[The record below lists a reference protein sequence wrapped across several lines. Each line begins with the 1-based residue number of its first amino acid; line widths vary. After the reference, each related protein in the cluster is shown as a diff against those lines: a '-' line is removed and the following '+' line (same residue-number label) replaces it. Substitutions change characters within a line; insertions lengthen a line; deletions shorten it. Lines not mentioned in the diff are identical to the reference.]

1 LNLRTSLFAGLLSV
15 SAVAPAQEGHNGFD
29 YSDALVPSD
38 EIAWGGVP
46 RDGIP
51 PIHEPRFV
59 AADDAGF
66 LRGKDRVLGVSR
78 NGVAKAYPIK
88 IMDRHEVVNDRFAE
102 ESIVVTWCPL
112 CYSGMSF
119 AVQFGEQNLTF
130 GVSGLLYNSDVLLYD
145 YRTGSLWSQL
155 LSLAISGPLKGYK
168 IPAVPTAHTT
178 WQDWQRRHPDSLVL
192 STDTGFQINYR
203 ESPYKQYK
211 NNSRLLFPVAAQ
223 SSAYQRKE
231 PVLGITIN
239 GVNKAYPFK
248 ELENFGRENFRDEV
262 GGIDLTIEWRE
273 EEEYARALDQDGN
286 EIATVIVYWFAWY
299 AFHPNTKTF
308 TAEPLH

>member
-1 LNLRTSLFAGLLSV
+1 MNLRTSLFAGLLSV

-155 LSLAISGPLKGYK
+155 LSLAISGPLKGY
-168 IPAVPTAHTT
+168 
-178 WQDWQRRHPDSLVL
+178 
-192 STDTGFQINYR
+192 
-203 ESPYKQYK
+203 
-211 NNSRLLFPVAAQ
+211 
-223 SSAYQRKE
+223 
-231 PVLGITIN
+231 
-239 GVNKAYPFK
+239 
-248 ELENFGRENFRDEV
+248 
-262 GGIDLTIEWRE
+262 
-273 EEEYARALDQDGN
+273 
-286 EIATVIVYWFAWY
+286 
-299 AFHPNTKTF
+299 
-308 TAEPLH
+308 